1 MPRKNP
7 KVGWGPVDDNLVKII
22 TKALSSSQTPK
33 KKVLQAQRIVNKL
46 IDRGGSFTKEGAFIT
61 KSMAGGGRSSRTY
74 AKRFPDEAR
83 IARKNV
89 AAHTKPVRDA
99 KAARKK
105 SAAQLKRD
113 EAIIAR
119 REANKPIIKRQE
131 KTLRASR
138 AGEAVGEK
146 GTIRRNGREVPVSDK
161 KRKDI
166 ERQGRLAASQRAKGN
181 LTQATKQDMLFAKW
195 KNAQGG
201 DAKRKAKKAYDA
213 HVDKYG
219 RFKRGG

>member
-1 MPRKNP
+1 MARKNP
-7 KVGWGPVDDNLVKII
+7 KLGWGPVDDTLVKII

-33 KKVLQAQRIVNKL
+33 KKVLQAQRVVNKL

-83 IARKNV
+83 VARKNY
-89 AAHTKPVRDA
+89 AAHTKPSRDA

-113 EAIIAR
+113 EATIAR
-119 REANKPIIKRQE
+119 QEVNKKIIKKHE
-131 KTLRASR
+131 KTLRATR

-146 GTIRRNGREVPVSDK
+146 GTIRRGNREIPVGK
-161 KRKDI
+161 KRQTDI
-166 ERQGRLAASQRAKGN
+166 ERQGRLAGSQSKKGN
-181 LTQATKQDMLFAKW
+181 AKNKAKAAELDANI
-195 KNAQGG
+195 KNAKNATERRSALQ
-201 DAKRKAKKAYDA
+201 KRRKFRNDT
-213 HVDKYG
+213 G
-219 RFKRGG
+219 F

>member
-7 KVGWGPVDDNLVKII
+7 KIGWGPISDDLVKII

-33 KKVLQAQRIVNKL
+33 KKVLQAQRIADR
-46 IDRGGSFTKEGAFIT
+46 IAARGGAVTKEGQYIT
-61 KSMAGGGRSSRTY
+61 KSMVGNSKRKY
-74 AKRFPDEAR
+74 AQMFPDEAR
-83 IARKNV
+83 TARKNV
-89 AAHTKPVRDA
+89 AAHTKPSRTA
-99 KAARKK
+99 KASRQK

-113 EAIIAR
+113 EAELKR
-119 REANKPIIKRQE
+119 REINKRITQRQE

-181 LTQATKQDMLFAKW
+181 LTQATKQDMLFAPW

-201 DAKRKAKKAYDA
+201 DATRKAKKAYDA